1 MSDYLGKFFARLMPV
16 LLMLVMVVV
25 IGRYFFGIGRVDLQ
39 ELALYLHALI
49 FLGCAGWAYSEDE
62 HVRVDIF
69 YRNASKNYKK
79 FVNAF
84 GVIFFLLPMNGVL
97 IYYSID
103 FILISW
109 KINEFSTEPGGLSI
123 VYIQKSLILLFPI
136 VLGLASS
143 TFLGHYLPR
152 SIPILILLLGV
163 FVATRFYFV
172 GKVNMHEFIL
182 YIYSSI
188 FLFCAGWAYFSKE
201 WAK

>member
-1 MSDYLGKFFARLMPV
+1 
-16 LLMLVMVVV
+16 
-25 IGRYFFGIGRVDLQ
+25 
-39 ELALYLHALI
+39 
-49 FLGCAGWAYSEDE
+49 
-62 HVRVDIF
+62 
-69 YRNASKNYKK
+69 
-79 FVNAF
+79 
-84 GVIFFLLPMNGVL
+84 MNGVL

-143 TFLGHYLPR
+143 AFLGHYLPR

-163 FVATRFYFV
+163 FVASRFYFV

-182 YIYSSI
+182 YIYSLI
-188 FLFCAGWAYFSKE
+188 FLFCAGWTYFSRE